1 MDQSLQEFWMHFTR
15 TGSTDDILSF
25 VLREAEILQERG
37 YRIDTQLFKSQ
48 LTSED
53 KYILNKSRFSYRAIL
68 GMVRRLT
75 NGGQLRGDP
84 DEITRFIFLTTRG
97 TLYDWCMHEGQYDL
111 CDMFRKAVGIVLSFY
126 FGSRQYLGALLEPGK
141 HPRTCRIRKQN
152 REQACEHPNGASL
165 TVPARQ

>member
-1 MDQSLQEFWMHFTR
+1 MKITDICRKAGRSVGAFYYYFPTKDSIINEGYREMDQSLQEFWMHFTR

-75 NGGQLRGDP
+75 NGGQLRSDP

-126 FGSRQYLGALLEPGK
+126 FGSR
-141 HPRTCRIRKQN
+141 
-152 REQACEHPNGASL
+152 
-165 TVPARQ
+165 